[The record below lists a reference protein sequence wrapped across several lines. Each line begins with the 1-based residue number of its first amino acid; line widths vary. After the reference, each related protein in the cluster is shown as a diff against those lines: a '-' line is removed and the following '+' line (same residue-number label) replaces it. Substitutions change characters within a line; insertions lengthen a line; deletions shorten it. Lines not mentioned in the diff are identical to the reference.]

1 MSKKS
6 GFSVKEI
13 VVYPGQGVGSVTE
26 ITKREIGGEVIDY
39 YVIYLS
45 ESDMTVLV
53 PVTGT
58 ERLGIRRIVTKAE
71 AEGAL
76 KFLSEVF
83 EPIPIDW
90 KARYQM
96 NMDLFKSGEILNT
109 ASVVRSLYQR
119 SKTKELPIQERK
131 LYDSAY
137 RIFQDEIAAAM
148 KLSKSEAESLIH
160 SHLEPLGGSP
170 VPVKKSAIVFDDDLD
185 EADDDL
191 AEEEIIEDDTD
202 DLDEEDMDDS
212 DMYEDE

>member
-1 MSKKS
+1 MSKKF

-13 VVYPGQGVGSVTE
+13 IVYPGQGVGTITE
-26 ITKREIGGEVIDY
+26 ITKREIAGEVIEY

-45 ESDMTVLV
+45 ESDMTVLI
-53 PVTGT
+53 PVTGV
-58 ERLGIRRIVTKAE
+58 ERLRIRRIVTKSEAE
-71 AEGAL
+71 AAL
-76 KFLSEVF
+76 KFLTETF

-96 NMDLFKSGEILNT
+96 NMDLFKNGEILNT

-148 KLSKSEAESLIH
+148 KISKTETEAIIH
-160 SHLEPLGGSP
+160 SHLEPLGGSTA
-170 VPVKKSAIVFDDDLD
+170 PVKKSALIYD
-185 EADDDL
+185 E
-191 AEEEIIEDDTD
+191 EDDFGED
-202 DLDEEDMDDS
+202 DIVEEDLDEEEMDDDLDDS
-212 DMYEDE
+212 DMYDDD